1 MAEKSKIELIRDFI
15 QTCPYLKNGKVNVDY
30 IKDKAQSYSIDETA
44 STTILARFAD
54 GGTRN
59 QILFDFSIQANFS
72 VLENIKNSKFCDD
85 FTNWIKE
92 QEKIKFEDINF
103 NNGKVIHN
111 KEKNRIQFLFNN
123 IPDEEY
129 RKILKQHGF
138 HWSRMEKAW
147 QREFNLNCI
156 KATNIVL
163 EEFNEMQKEGEEFE

>member
-92 QEKIKFEDINF
+92 QDKIGNLPQIDGICWIRCTGRGTILQTTETTAIYVIPMQVVYDEDF
-103 NNGKVIHN
+103 
-111 KEKNRIQFLFNN
+111 
-123 IPDEEY
+123 
-129 RKILKQHGF
+129 
-138 HWSRMEKAW
+138 
-147 QREFNLNCI
+147 
-156 KATNIVL
+156 
-163 EEFNEMQKEGEEFE
+163 

>member
-92 QEKIKFEDINF
+92 QEKIGNLPQIDGICWIRCTGRGTILQTTETTAIYVIPMQVVYDEDF
-103 NNGKVIHN
+103 
-111 KEKNRIQFLFNN
+111 
-123 IPDEEY
+123 
-129 RKILKQHGF
+129 
-138 HWSRMEKAW
+138 
-147 QREFNLNCI
+147 
-156 KATNIVL
+156 
-163 EEFNEMQKEGEEFE
+163 